1 VKCKFDSGRFME
13 NLKAVRK
20 HKKSEFSRGWVEGDE
35 RQGDRRKE
43 GRGVGRKGPEEC
55 ERLGGL

>member
-1 VKCKFDSGRFME
+1 MA